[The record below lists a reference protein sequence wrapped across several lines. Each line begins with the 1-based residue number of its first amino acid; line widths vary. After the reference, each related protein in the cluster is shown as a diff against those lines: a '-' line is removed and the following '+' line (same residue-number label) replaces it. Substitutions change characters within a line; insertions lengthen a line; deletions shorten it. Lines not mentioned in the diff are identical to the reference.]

1 MSPQSSPSLLSP
13 LDALQHFPTTQALRP
28 DEVVHYRQAGRAAR
42 VTHILLHGIG
52 SGSGSWVRQLQA
64 AQSRNDMQL
73 LAWDAPGYGRSA
85 PLTPIHPQAAD
96 YARRLWAWM
105 DALDQ
110 QQPITLVGHS
120 LGALMAA
127 AATALQPQRV
137 AALVLLAPA
146 RGYGDA
152 DEIERD
158 AKLGGRL
165 ATLQKLGPQ
174 GMADAR
180 CAAMLSPDAT
190 PAMVD
195 LVRDTMAQI
204 HPFGYTQASR
214 MLSTGRLA
222 ADLASISVPLI
233 VASGSADTITP
244 PAACADLAHHKN
256 LAWTDLGP
264 VGHVCALEAAERVNR
279 LLGL

>member
-1 MSPQSSPSLLSP
+1 MSPQSPHA
-13 LDALQHFPTTQALRP
+13 ALQHFPTALAMAP
-28 DEVVHYRQAGRAAR
+28 DEVVQYRQAGRSKH
-42 VTHILLHGIG
+42 VTHVLLHGIG

-64 AQSRNDMQL
+64 AEHRADVRL

-85 PLTPIHPQAAD
+85 PLSPTHPHAAD
-96 YARRLWAWM
+96 YARRLWDWM

-110 QQPITLVGHS
+110 HQPITLVGHS

-127 AATALQPQRV
+127 AATLQQPQRV
-137 AALVLLAPA
+137 AQLVLLAPA

-152 DEIERD
+152 DEAERE
-158 AKLGGRL
+158 AKLNGRL

-174 GMADAR
+174 GMANAR
-180 CAAMLSPDAT
+180 AAAMLSHDAT
-190 PAMVD
+190 PEMVD

-204 HPFGYTQASR
+204 DPAGYTQAAR
-214 MLSTGRLA
+214 MLSTGRLD
-222 ADLASISVPLI
+222 ADLARVSVPLI

-244 PAACADLAHHKN
+244 PTACADVAHRKDV
-256 LAWTDLGP
+256 AWTDLGP
-264 VGHVCALEAAERVNR
+264 VGHVCALEAAGRVNA

>member
-1 MSPQSSPSLLSP
+1 MSTLSP
-13 LDALQHFPTTQALRP
+13 HAALLRFPTVLVMPP
-28 DEVVHYRQAGRAAR
+28 DHAVQYRQAGQHPRA
-42 VTHILLHGIG
+42 THVLLHGIG

-64 AQSRNDMQL
+64 AEHRTDRKL

-85 PLTPIHPQAAD
+85 PLQPAHPQAAD
-96 YARRLWAWM
+96 YARRLWKWL

-110 QQPITLVGHS
+110 HQPITLVGHS

-127 AATALQPQRV
+127 AAAVQQPQRV

-152 DEIERD
+152 DEVERE
-158 AKLGGRL
+158 AKLAGRL
-165 ATLQKLGPQ
+165 ATLQQLGPQ

-180 CAAMLSPDAT
+180 AAAMLSPDAT
-190 PAMVD
+190 PEMVD

-204 HPFGYTQASR
+204 HPSGYTQAAR
-214 MLSTGRLA
+214 MLASGRLD
-222 ADLASISVPLI
+222 ADLARVSVPLV

-244 PAACADLAHHKN
+244 PAACADVAHRKN
-256 LAWTDLGP
+256 LGWIDLGP
-264 VGHVCALEAAERVNR
+264 VGHVCALEAAQRVNA

>member
-1 MSPQSSPSLLSP
+1 MLPLSP
-13 LDALQHFPTTQALRP
+13 HAALQHFPLTLALP
-28 DEVVHYRQAGRAAR
+28 ADEAVQYRQAGCAVL
-42 VTHILLHGIG
+42 VTHVLLHGIG
-52 SGSGSWVRQLQA
+52 SGSASWVRQLQA
-64 AQSRNDMQL
+64 AQPREDRRV

-85 PLTPIHPQAAD
+85 PLEPQHPQAAD

-110 QQPITLVGHS
+110 HQPITLVGHS

-152 DEIERD
+152 SEAERES
-158 AKLGGRL
+158 KLGKRL
-165 ATLQKLGPQ
+165 TTLNQLGPQ

-180 CAAMLSPDAT
+180 AAAMLSPDAT
-190 PAMVD
+190 PEMVD
-195 LVRDTMAQI
+195 LVRDTMAQV
-204 HPFGYTQASR
+204 HPLGYAQASR
-214 MLSTGRLA
+214 MLSTGRLD
-222 ADLASISVPLI
+222 ADLARVCVPLI

-244 PAACADLAHHKN
+244 PKACADVAQHKH
-256 LAWTDLGP
+256 LDWTDLGP
-264 VGHVCALEAAERVNR
+264 VGHVCALEAAERVNQ